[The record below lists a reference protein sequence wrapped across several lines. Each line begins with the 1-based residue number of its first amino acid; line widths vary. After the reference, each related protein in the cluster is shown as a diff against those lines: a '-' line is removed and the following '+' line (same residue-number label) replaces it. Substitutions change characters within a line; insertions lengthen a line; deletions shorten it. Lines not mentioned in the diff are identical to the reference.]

1 MADIRHR
8 VGIDAPAE
16 RVYEALTTTEG
27 ISQWW
32 THDVRGDGAQGGELG
47 FYFGSP
53 EPSAVMRVTEAVPN
67 TRVVWRCV
75 AGVQE
80 WIDTTFTFDLK
91 ETDGETVVLFTNADW
106 REPVEFMH
114 HCSTR
119 WGYFLISLKLLLE
132 TGKGTPYPDDLK
144 ASRWG

>member
-16 RVYEALTTTEG
+16 RVYEALTTTKAL
-27 ISQWW
+27 SQWW
-32 THDVRGDGAQGGELG
+32 THDVRGDGAQGGELR

-53 EPSAVMRVTEAVPN
+53 EPSAVMQVAETVPN

-75 AGVQE
+75 EGPQE
-80 WIDTTFTFDLK
+80 WIGTTFTYDLK
-91 ETDGETVVLFTNADW
+91 EADGETVVLFTNADW

-132 TGKGTPYPDDLK
+132 TSKGTPYPDDLK